1 MKCQNSVNSE
11 KNKYNQSMRKG
22 GKTMN
27 RFCMNRQKYRAYI
40 VLLLLITIMQLV
52 MCTVIYADSVDAV
65 ITVSTGS
72 AEISSIC
79 TQSNAQTNGVTVL
92 TYKSK
97 DGTLSFSNSNYS
109 ELEIEEKQN
118 FMKTALLATKESHL
132 GTQVKSKVYNF
143 ITEQDSS
150 VASAVKYLQTDTS
163 ADFAEAKAWFAPFS
177 GPISTVL
184 GLLCILIFVF
194 MGASMIF
201 DIAYLVLPGFQLI
214 LEHGEEHKRPFGVS
228 NAAWKTNRQISDVN
242 NNDNVMSV
250 YLKKR
255 IPEMLLISI
264 CLGYLVSGKIYSVMV
279 YFIDAFS

>member
-1 MKCQNSVNSE
+1 
-11 KNKYNQSMRKG
+11 
-22 GKTMN
+22 MN
-27 RFCMNRQKYRAYI
+27 RMCVQRQKNMVY
-40 VLLLLITIMQLV
+40 VLLFIFITIIQSLRFSIV
-52 MCTVIYADSVDAV
+52 YADPVDAV

-79 TQSNAQTNGVTVL
+79 SQANAQTNTTIL
-92 TYKSK
+92 TYKSSE
-97 DGTLSFSNSNYS
+97 GTLSFSNSNYS
-109 ELEIEEKQN
+109 ELDIKEKQN

-143 ITEQDSS
+143 ISEQDNS

-228 NAAWKTNRQISDVN
+228 NAAWKTNRQISDAN
-242 NNDNVMSV
+242 NSDNVMSV

-255 IPEMLLISI
+255 IPEMFLISI

-279 YFIDAFS
+279 YFINAFS